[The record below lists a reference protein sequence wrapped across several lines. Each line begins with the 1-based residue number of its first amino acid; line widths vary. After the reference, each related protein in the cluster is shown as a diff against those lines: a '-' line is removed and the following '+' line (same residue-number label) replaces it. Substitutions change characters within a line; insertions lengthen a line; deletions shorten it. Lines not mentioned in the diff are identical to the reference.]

1 MNALRTALF
10 VIAVAVAPLAGAEER
25 PVVLRSGTG
34 NASDE
39 VTTKS
44 DEARRFYLQGLNYLH
59 GYVWIEAARSFNQ
72 ALRLDPELAMAHWGL
87 SRVYSG
93 LDDHE
98 AAVEAAKRAQ
108 ELAAK
113 ASEREQRRIALRLQQ
128 LDSIADLANV
138 AAFAAYR
145 QGLDRA
151 LARDIDD
158 IELWLLRG
166 NAEEPTAAGR
176 G

>member
-10 VIAVAVAPLAGAEER
+10 VIAVAVAPLAGAEEDPHAACAAMGWVPREILER

-98 AAVEAAKRAQ
+98 AAVEAAKRAK

-138 AAFAAYR
+138 AAF
-145 QGLDRA
+145 
-151 LARDIDD
+151 
-158 IELWLLRG
+158 
-166 NAEEPTAAGR
+166 
-176 G
+176 